1 MHSMG
6 RILVLVAFA
15 VGPGAAL
22 AQAGLVVGGAVVR
35 PAFPYGPVPF
45 YAFGAYAPWGP
56 CPAGRC
62 ADPASVRRYIAREIR
77 FQELRSA
84 AEAPAG
90 SGFARPGESPFSAPR
105 YLPPPTPESEIQPRY
120 GGSGDLLPEFRDAGQ
135 AIVRPGG

>member
-1 MHSMG
+1 MHSMT
-6 RILVLVAFA
+6 RILVLVALA
-15 VGPGAAL
+15 AGPGAAL
-22 AQAGLVVGGAVVR
+22 AQAGVVVGGAVAR
-35 PAFPYGPVPF
+35 LPFPYGPVAP
-45 YAFGAYAPWGP
+45 YAYGVYAPWGP

-90 SGFARPGESPFSAPR
+90 GGFARPGESPFSAPR
-105 YLPPPTPESEIQPRY
+105 YLPPPTPDSEIQPRY
-120 GGSGDLLPEFRDAGQ
+120 QGSGDLLPEFREAGQ